1 MDTILLTQHAQ
12 VRAQQRG
19 IRPQTIE
26 LVLEMGDRKVRLPGN
41 SFAISVSKSRALELV
56 RLGVPAADVE
66 RTTNVVAVIN
76 GNDGAVITVEHRTRR
91 FFH

>member
-1 MDTILLTQHAQ
+1 MNNLTQHAQ

-19 IRPQTIE
+19 IRIQTIE

-41 SFAISVSKSRALELV
+41 SFAISVSKARAVELV
-56 RLGVPAADVE
+56 RLGLPPADIE
-66 RTTNVVAVIN
+66 RTANVVAVIS
-76 GNDGAVITVEHRTRR
+76 GTDGAVITVEHRSRR